1 MTQTKEQKLKHK
13 SLAGVAEFMDNEVR
27 ELKRQMEYN
36 KREMRALHDKQ
47 FKLKRQMVK
56 MATLANSL
64 RELRK

>member
-1 MTQTKEQKLKHK
+1 MTQSKEQKLKHK
-13 SLAGVAEFMDNEVR
+13 SLSGVADFMDSEVK
-27 ELKRQMEYN
+27 ELKRQMDRN

-47 FKLKRQMVK
+47 FQLKRQLVK